1 MHPKEPSHAQANA
14 QAADEQPENANAA
27 GCANHAAAPV
37 LAIRARSI
45 VTLAGEG
52 PSRGARLFAPLKK
65 IDNAVLIVRGGLV
78 EEVRP
83 WSAAAAP
90 AGAVVRDVGAVC
102 LAPACVN
109 AHTHLELSHLA
120 GRTAWG
126 KGFTPWLQSLVPLLP
141 EAPQAQAV
149 ENACAHMAG
158 TGTLY
163 AGNITGSLPGGT
175 LLADAACRETGIT
188 TSHFCEWFGFGAP
201 FADGLRPWPPR
212 CRQALQDD
220 PFLAARC
227 APGGHALYSTG
238 PDILT
243 AARQDCTR
251 MGRIFSF
258 HLAESP
264 DETQMLVTGDGP
276 LRHFYEQAVLPERW
290 QAPGLRP
297 LAYAVK
303 LGLLG
308 AGTLAVHGTQLDAQ
322 EVEVLAAS
330 GAALCLCPRSNRN
343 LGLGVPPVRDLL
355 ESGCLLCLGTDGLTS
370 NRDLDVRQEAAWL
383 RENLDVP
390 PEALVRLMTVNGAAA
405 LNMLSSGAGRLEPGS
420 PAAFCVLPE
429 ALVY

>member
-1 MHPKEPSHAQANA
+1 MAPFAPLTPESDSDKPEPQA
-14 QAADEQPENANAA
+14 
-27 GCANHAAAPV
+27 
-37 LAIRARSI
+37 LAIRAKSI
-45 VTLAGEG
+45 VTLAGED
-52 PSRGARLFAPLKK
+52 PARGARLFAPLKK
-65 IDNAVLIVRGGLV
+65 IDNAVLIVRDGMV
-78 EEVRP
+78 DEVRP
-83 WSAAAAP
+83 WSASAAP
-90 AGAVVRDVGAVC
+90 AGALVRDLGAVC

-120 GRTAWG
+120 ERTRWG
-126 KGFTPWLQSLVPLLP
+126 KGFTAWLQSLIPLLREVP
-141 EAPQAQAV
+141 DPQAA

-163 AGNITGSLPGGT
+163 AGNITGSLPGGM
-175 LLADAACRETGIT
+175 LLADAACREAGLAV
-188 TSHFCEWFGFGAP
+188 SHFCEWFGFGAP
-201 FADGLRPWPPR
+201 FADGVRPWPPR
-212 CRQALQDD
+212 CREALEED

-227 APGGHALYSTG
+227 APGGHGLYSTG
-238 PDILT
+238 PDILR
-243 AARQDCTR
+243 AAKQDCAR

-264 DETQMLVTGDGP
+264 DETQLLTTGDGP
-276 LRHFYEQAVLPERW
+276 LRQCYEQVVLPPDW

-303 LGLLG
+303 LGLLD

-330 GAALCLCPRSNRN
+330 GAALCICPRSNRN

-370 NRDLDVRQEAAWL
+370 NRDLDVRQEAVWL

-390 PEALVRLMTVNGAAA
+390 PEALVRLMTINGAEA
-405 LNMLSSGAGRLEPGS
+405 LNMLQSGAGRLEPGS
-420 PAAFCVLPE
+420 PADFCVLPE
-429 ALVY
+429 ALTY

>member
-1 MHPKEPSHAQANA
+1 MPPAASAPGSIPEDRAQ
-14 QAADEQPENANAA
+14 Q
-27 GCANHAAAPV
+27 V

-45 VTLAGEG
+45 VTLAGED
-52 PSRGARLFAPLKK
+52 PARGARLFAPLKK
-65 IDNAVLIVRGGLV
+65 IDNAVLIVRDGMV

-83 WSAAAAP
+83 WSAGATP
-90 AGAVVRDVGAVC
+90 AGALVRDLGPVC

-120 GRTAWG
+120 GRTRLG
-126 KGFTPWLQSLVPLLP
+126 KGFTPWLQSLIPLLR
-141 EAPQAQAV
+141 EAPDPQAA

-163 AGNITGSLPGGT
+163 AGNITGSLPGGL
-175 LLADAACRETGIT
+175 LLADAASREAGLAVN
-188 TSHFCEWFGFGAP
+188 HFCEWFGLGAP
-201 FADGLRPWPPR
+201 FADGVRPWPPR
-212 CRQALQDD
+212 CRQALEDD

-238 PDILT
+238 PDILR
-243 AARQDCTR
+243 AAKQDCAR
-251 MGRIFSF
+251 MGRIFTF

-264 DETQMLVTGDGP
+264 EETQLLTTGDGP
-276 LRHFYEQAVLPERW
+276 LRQCYDSVVLPADW

-297 LAYAVK
+297 LAYAFK
-303 LGLLG
+303 LGLLD

-330 GAALCLCPRSNRN
+330 GSALCLCPRSNRN

-370 NRDLDVRQEAAWL
+370 NRDLDVRQEAVWL
-383 RENLDVP
+383 REHLDVP
-390 PEALVRLMTVNGAAA
+390 PEALVRLMTINGAEA
-405 LNMLSSGAGRLEPGS
+405 LNMLQSGAGRLEPGS
-420 PAAFCVLPE
+420 PADFCVLPE
-429 ALVY
+429 ALTY

>member
-1 MHPKEPSHAQANA
+1 MAP
-14 QAADEQPENANAA
+14 AASAPDSNPEGRA
-27 GCANHAAAPV
+27 HQV

-45 VTLAGEG
+45 VTLAGED
-52 PSRGARLFAPLKK
+52 PARGARLFAPLKK
-65 IDNAVLIVRGGLV
+65 IDNAVLIVRDGMV

-83 WSAAAAP
+83 WSAGAMP
-90 AGAVVRDVGAVC
+90 AGALVRDLGPVC

-120 GRTAWG
+120 ERTRWG
-126 KGFTPWLQSLVPLLP
+126 KGFTAWLQSLIPLLREAPDP
-141 EAPQAQAV
+141 EAA
-149 ENACAHMAG
+149 ENACAQMAG

-163 AGNITGSLPGGT
+163 AGNITGSLPGGM
-175 LLADAACRETGIT
+175 LLADAACREAGLAV
-188 TSHFCEWFGFGAP
+188 SHFCEWFGFGAP
-201 FADGLRPWPPR
+201 FADGERPWPPR
-212 CRQALQDD
+212 CRQALEDD

-238 PDILT
+238 PDILR
-243 AARQDCTR
+243 AAKQDCAR

-264 DETQMLVTGDGP
+264 EETQLLTTGDGP
-276 LRHFYEQAVLPERW
+276 LRQCYDSVVLPADW

-297 LAYAVK
+297 LAYAFK
-303 LGLLG
+303 LGLLD

-370 NRDLDVRQEAAWL
+370 NRDLDVRQEAVWL
-383 RENLDVP
+383 REHLDVP
-390 PEALVRLMTVNGAAA
+390 PEALVRLMTINGAEA
-405 LNMLSSGAGRLEPGS
+405 LNMLQSGAGRLEPGS
-420 PAAFCVLPE
+420 PADFCVLPD
-429 ALVY
+429 ALTY

>member
-1 MHPKEPSHAQANA
+1 MAPAASAPGSIPEDRAQ
-14 QAADEQPENANAA
+14 Q
-27 GCANHAAAPV
+27 V

-45 VTLAGEG
+45 VTLAGED
-52 PSRGARLFAPLKK
+52 PARGARLFAPLKK
-65 IDNAVLIVRGGLV
+65 IDNAVLIVRDGMV

-83 WSAAAAP
+83 WSAGATP
-90 AGAVVRDVGAVC
+90 AGALVRDLGPVC

-120 GRTAWG
+120 GRTRLG
-126 KGFTPWLQSLVPLLP
+126 KGFTPWLQSLIPLLR
-141 EAPQAQAV
+141 EAPDPQAA

-163 AGNITGSLPGGT
+163 AGNITGSLPGGL
-175 LLADAACRETGIT
+175 LLADAASREAGLAVN
-188 TSHFCEWFGFGAP
+188 HFCEWFGLGAP
-201 FADGLRPWPPR
+201 FADGVRPWPPR
-212 CRQALQDD
+212 CRQALEDD

-238 PDILT
+238 PDILR
-243 AARQDCTR
+243 AAKQDCAR
-251 MGRIFSF
+251 MGRIFTF

-264 DETQMLVTGDGP
+264 EETQLLTTGDGP
-276 LRHFYEQAVLPERW
+276 LRQCYDSVVLPADW

-297 LAYAVK
+297 LAYAFK
-303 LGLLG
+303 LGLLD

-322 EVEVLAAS
+322 EVEVLTAS

-370 NRDLDVRQEAAWL
+370 NRDLDVRQEAVWL
-383 RENLDVP
+383 REHLDVP
-390 PEALVRLMTVNGAAA
+390 PEALVRLMTINGAEA
-405 LNMLSSGAGRLEPGS
+405 LNMLQSGAGRLEPGS
-420 PAAFCVLPE
+420 PADFCVLPE
-429 ALVY
+429 ALTY